1 MTFATLSPE
10 AALEVDL
17 QAAARGIAGR
27 WATASWPSL
36 RRLKVEAT
44 QDSIRLIGNVTT
56 FFEKQQAYHWAKRLA
71 PDALVEDEINVISLR
86 HR

>member
-10 AALEVDL
+10 ADL
-17 QAAARGIAGR
+17 NSVARSIAGR
-27 WATASWPSL
+27 WATASWPGL
-36 RRLKVEAT
+36 RRLKVEVT
-44 QDSIRLIGNVTT
+44 DNSIKLVGNVTT

-71 PDALVEDEINVISLR
+71 PAAHVEDEINVVSLR